1 MYFLMTLSNLFRLFY
16 PSIYYFFIFLLY
28 LIVYLIVNISERIAF
43 ERKQKG
49 LTKREIAEKLGV
61 TPAYYGRLEKR
72 NNLLSIQQIEEI
84 AKAIG
89 IPPEYILVENL
100 ALSQQLEIRSTV
112 FFETTIIAWIKESI
126 DETLKAFNTDLRN
139 NLLISKWEDKMKLG
153 KILLELGKKRISA
166 INVLLELDKLIYN
179 YLRDWDLIISKT
191 DDKIICTL
199 MDADTTQV
207 KHGFLI
213 KKS

>member
-1 MYFLMTLSNLFRLFY
+1 M
-16 PSIYYFFIFLLY
+16 
-28 LIVYLIVNISERIAF
+28 NISERIAF